1 MTTQWEYRSASHSQD
16 VQQLGAIIQQCFG
29 SSPDDWER
37 YLNWIG
43 AENFRL
49 LSQSDRAIAGLAIY
63 QMGQW

>member
-49 LSQSDRAIAGLAIY
+49 LSQSDRD
-63 QMGQW
+63 